1 MGIAGIRVVH
11 AIPGRLRLKIAQL
24 RDNPELA
31 RELYERLS
39 GRRGIQR
46 VEANALTGSVLVL
59 YDAEEITSLESVL
72 ALAETL
78 TPLFPELDMQEI
90 EKWLTPSG
98 DGSGSNASLAD
109 GITTAVGALNAGVG
123 KVTGGIDL
131 TLLLPLT
138 LFVLGIRGLL
148 VAQKVVFPAWYDLLW
163 FSFATFLMLNRPETR
178 GVQ

>member
-1 MGIAGIRVVH
+1 MGIAGIRVMHV
-11 AIPGRLRLKIAQL
+11 IPGRLRLKIAQV
-24 RDNPELA
+24 RDNPDLA

-59 YDAEEITSLESVL
+59 YDAEEITSLESLL

-78 TPLFPELDMQEI
+78 TPLFPELDIREI

-98 DGSGSNASLAD
+98 NGSGSNVSLAG
-109 GITTAVGALNAGVG
+109 GITTAIGALNAGVG

-131 TLLLPLT
+131 KLLLPLI
-138 LFVLGIRGLL
+138 LFVFGIRGLL

-163 FSFATFLMLNRPETR
+163 FSFATFLMLNRSETR